1 MKYIDSTRF
10 CKEGQFLSG
19 LLSPADL
26 PRLSAEVLEDS
37 SFSVTWQA
45 QGESPDFLELSL
57 AAKVQMKCQRCLG
70 AMDESI
76 DARYR
81 FEFVKDEQ
89 AAQAYDEES
98 DELDALVH
106 ARQFDLQELI
116 EDEMLMALPLA
127 SLHETCPEAGA
138 TAFLPV
144 DAKPNPFAVLKNLKN
159 MA

>member
-1 MKYIDSTRF
+1 MKHIDTARF
-10 CKEGQFLSG
+10 CKENQFLSG
-19 LLSPADL
+19 TLVPSDL
-26 PRLSAEVLEDS
+26 PRLAAEVLPRSD
-37 SFSVTWQA
+37 FAVVWQA

-70 AMDESI
+70 AMEESV
-76 DARYR
+76 DAHYR
-81 FEFVKDEQ
+81 FEFVKDEE
-89 AAQAYDEES
+89 AAEAYDAES

-127 SLHETCPEAGA
+127 SLHEVCPEAGA
-138 TAFLPV
+138 AAFLPV
-144 DAKPNPFAVLKNLKN
+144 DAKPNPFEVLKNLKN